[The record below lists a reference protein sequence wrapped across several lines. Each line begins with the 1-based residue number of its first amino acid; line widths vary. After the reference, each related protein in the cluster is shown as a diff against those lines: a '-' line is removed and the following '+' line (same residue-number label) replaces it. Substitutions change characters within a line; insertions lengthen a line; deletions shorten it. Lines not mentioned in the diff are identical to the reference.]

1 MAAAGCGSSST
12 YPIFQSGQIGAF
24 KSRRPNFFFC
34 VDSNNPSHQ
43 KSILA
48 MQMQIDSTTP
58 PLPNLLPATWPA
70 IEKTIRELGLPA
82 PKILTSATRFT
93 RARSRRSKVLYF
105 KDPLTGR
112 IRRVPTTTGE
122 LRRWQRQLQQTT
134 HRRRAITSRRIQAL
148 LGQQATRRE
157 TFYARELLPKGRHRW
172 LYDGSRGRYENMKPK

>member
-1 MAAAGCGSSST
+1 MVVRALTRFFSQVSLVRSKVE
-12 YPIFQSGQIGAF
+12 GQKI
-24 KSRRPNFFFC
+24 FFC

-157 TFYARELLPKGRHRW
+157 AVYAR
-172 LYDGSRGRYENMKPK
+172 